1 MPRLTPFVTCCVLSV
16 GVCAAMLGAQPQG
29 AFDDAGD
36 ARAALATA
44 QAQGEA
50 ARQRA
55 VGLEAEAGK
64 ATAAADKTAHEAAA
78 IAARIQQSEAALAAS
93 EARIVLIS
101 RDQQALQA
109 RLAVKQA
116 PVVRLTGALQ
126 RLARRPVVLS
136 LLRPGSVRDTMHLR
150 ALLET
155 MLPEVE
161 RRTAGLRSELAQ
173 GLALQRQAEAT
184 RRDLRASQDE
194 LARRRTSLAA
204 LETRQRLAS
213 RDASGV
219 ADRESERALA
229 LAEQARDL
237 GALTAGLDAAG
248 ALREQLA
255 ALPGPVLRPDRPDLA
270 QVVEPPSPSP
280 SAGLGLAG
288 YVLPVDGRLVAGFG
302 EARAGLPQ
310 SRGIVLAPRGGAQA
324 IAPAAGRVAFAGP
337 YRGYGRIVIV
347 AHAGGWTSVITGL
360 ASLSVRVGDE
370 LVAGAPLGAAG
381 PVRPLLT
388 VELRKDGV
396 PTNPLELVRRG

>member
-1 MPRLTPFVTCCVLSV
+1 MRQVEPIVLA
-16 GVCAAMLGAQPQG
+16 CAAVAGLFAASLAAQPQG

-44 QAQGEA
+44 QAQGET

-55 VGLEAEAGK
+55 VTLEAEAGK
-64 ATAAADKTAHEAAA
+64 ATAAADKTAREAAA

-93 EARIVLIS
+93 EARILLIS
-101 RDQQALQA
+101 DEQSALQA

-116 PVVRLTGALQ
+116 PLVRLTGALQ

-155 MLPEVE
+155 MLPEIE
-161 RRTAGLRSELAQ
+161 RRTAGLRAELAQ
-173 GLALQRQAEAT
+173 GRALQRQAEAT
-184 RRDLRASQDE
+184 RRDLSASQAE
-194 LARRRTSLAA
+194 LARRRTSLAG

-229 LAEQARDL
+229 LAEAARDL
-237 GALTAGLDAAG
+237 GALTQSLDAAG
-248 ALREQLA
+248 ALRSQLA
-255 ALPGPVLRPDRPDLA
+255 ALPGPVMRPERPDLA
-270 QVVEPPSPSP
+270 QVAEPPSPSP
-280 SAGLGLAG
+280 SASLGLAG

-302 EARAGLPQ
+302 EVREGLPQ
-310 SRGIVLAPRGGAQA
+310 SRGVVLAPRGGAQA
-324 IAPAAGRVAFAGP
+324 VAPAAGRVAFAGP

-347 AHAGGWTSVITGL
+347 QHPGGWTSVVMGL

-370 LVAGAPLGAAG
+370 LVAGAPLGSAG

-388 VELRKDGV
+388 VELRKDGQPV
-396 PTNPLELVRRG
+396 NPLDLVRRS